1 MEPRFCAINRKPRV
15 CKRRP
20 PLSTCVE
27 REQKHP
33 DKMDIRR
40 LKSFIVIVDSGSI
53 TRAADLLHIAQPA
66 LSQQLAALEEH
77 FGQKLLIRSQQ
88 GVSMTDAGHA
98 VYRHAQII
106 LRQMEQAQ
114 ADASAAGNSLAG
126 RVSVGLVPFSSA
138 ATLSVDLLA
147 ETRRRHPGILLHLT
161 ESVGQTYSQMIM
173 NGRLEM
179 ALIHGTGPIKG
190 VRFDPILREDFYLVA
205 HRDFAI
211 EDDGKP
217 VPLAALDGMPLLMP
231 PAYNFVRRAV
241 DTAFT
246 RTRNSMKVVAEVEIV
261 RTLARA
267 VAAGL
272 GATIMPKAIADRIV
286 TETNEPLVC
295 RIISPRIEETLSLCV
310 SDQNPLSEPAL
321 AVRDILVELTEGLK
335 I

>member
-1 MEPRFCAINRKPRV
+1 
-15 CKRRP
+15 
-20 PLSTCVE
+20 
-27 REQKHP
+27 
-33 DKMDIRR
+33 MDIRR

-53 TRAADLLHIAQPA
+53 TRAADILHVAQPA
-66 LSQQLAALEEH
+66 LSQQLAALEDH

-88 GVSMTDAGHA
+88 GVTMTDAGRA

-106 LRQMEQAQ
+106 LRQMDQAQ

-147 ETRRRHPGILLHLT
+147 ETRKRHPGILLHLT

-179 ALIHGTGPIKG
+179 ALLHGSGPIKG
-190 VRFDPILREDFYLVA
+190 VRFEPLLSEEFFLVA

-211 EDDGKP
+211 EADDKP
-217 VPLAALDGMPLLMP
+217 VPVAALDGMPFLLP
-231 PAYNFVRRAV
+231 PAYNFVRRAI

-246 RTRNSMKVVAEVEIV
+246 RTRTNLKVVGEVEIV
-261 RTLARA
+261 RTLSRS
-267 VAAGL
+267 VAGGL

-286 TETNEPLVC
+286 KESTEPLIC
-295 RIISPRIEETLSLCV
+295 RLVSPKIEETLSLCI
-310 SDQNPLSEPAL
+310 SDQTPLSEPAV
-321 AVRDILVELTEGLK
+321 AVKDILLELTARLK
-335 I
+335 P

>member
-1 MEPRFCAINRKPRV
+1 MH
-15 CKRRP
+15 CKACNAP
-20 PLSTCVE
+20 S
-27 REQKHP
+27 Q
-33 DKMDIRR
+33 MDIKR

-53 TRAADLLHIAQPA
+53 TRAADILHLAQPA
-66 LSQQLAALEEH
+66 LSQQLAALEDH

-114 ADASAAGNSLAG
+114 ADAAAAGNSLAG

-138 ATLSVDLLA
+138 AMLSVDLLS
-147 ETRRRHPGILLHLT
+147 ETRKRHPGILLHLT
-161 ESVGQTYSQMIM
+161 ESVGQTYSQLIM

-179 ALIHGTGPIKG
+179 ALIHGVGPIKG
-190 VRFDPILREDFYLVA
+190 VRFDPILSEEFYLVA
-205 HRDFAI
+205 PQDFAI
-211 EDDGKP
+211 EADAKP
-217 VPLAALDGMPLLMP
+217 VPIAALDGIPLLLP

-246 RTRNSMKVVAEVEIV
+246 RSRINLKVVAEVEVV

-267 VAAGL
+267 VASGL

-286 TETNEPLVC
+286 AEASEPLVC
-295 RIISPRIEETLSLCV
+295 RVVSPRIEETLSLCT
-310 SDQNPLSEPAL
+310 SDQNALSEPAL
-321 AVRDILVELTEGLK
+321 AVRGILVELTERLK
-335 I
+335 V

>member
-1 MEPRFCAINRKPRV
+1 M
-15 CKRRP
+15 
-20 PLSTCVE
+20 
-27 REQKHP
+27 
-33 DKMDIRR
+33 
-40 LKSFIVIVDSGSI
+40 
-53 TRAADLLHIAQPA
+53 
-66 LSQQLAALEEH
+66 AALEEH

-98 VYRHAQII
+98 VYRHSQII

-138 ATLSVDLLA
+138 ATLSVELLA

-205 HRDFAI
+205 HRDFGI
-211 EDDGKP
+211 EDDDKP
-217 VPLAALDGMPLLMP
+217 VPLAALDSMPLLLP

-246 RTRNSMKVVAEVEIV
+246 RTRNNMKVVAEVEIV

-272 GATIMPKAIADRIV
+272 GATIMPKAIADRIA
-286 TETNEPLVC
+286 TETGEPLIC

-321 AVRDILVELTEGLK
+321 AVRDILVELTERLK